1 MDKKEKNVI
10 IGLSVL
16 LVILSGAWI
25 ALRLHNVSMQ
35 NKLKDAQTE
44 YNVAEKKYDRVLEQA
59 EEKYINQ
66 GATDNDSIVQS
77 VSSQKNNY
85 NVIKRMST
93 KFFSIYDTYT
103 DNNSYLA
110 RKDKLQNLMTDN
122 VKNSGMFDNGKDI
135 SGHSMI
141 TALQLTMKFNS
152 LDAYVQNYD
161 DNTINAIVSVNY
173 ESSSQ
178 GNDAQNGQQIYR
190 VTFDKKQQKF
200 TNIQLL
206 QLSGVNSSL
215 DN

>member
-1 MDKKEKNVI
+1 MDKKEKNI
-10 IGLSVL
+10 IIILSTL
-16 LVILSGAWI
+16 LVILGGVWV
-25 ALRLHNVSMQ
+25 ALRVHNVSMQ
-35 NKLKDAQTE
+35 NKLKDAQIE
-44 YNVAEKKYDRVLEQA
+44 YNVAEKKYDRILEQA

-85 NVIKRMST
+85 NVIKKMST

-103 DNNSYLA
+103 DNSSYLA

-122 VKNSGMFDNGKDI
+122 VKNSGMFDDGKDI

-141 TALQLTMKFNS
+141 TVSQLTMKFDS
-152 LDAYVQNYD
+152 LDAYVQNYSND
-161 DNTINAIVSVNY
+161 TINAIISVNY

-178 GNDAQNGQQIYR
+178 GNDPQNGQQLYR

-200 TNIQLL
+200 TDIQLL
-206 QLSGVNSSL
+206 QLSGINTSL
-215 DN
+215 EN